1 MKKHVFTLLAL
12 TIAGSAMAQTP
23 PAAVAPNIVSN
34 ITGVATAVDAS
45 GNVLQSLRNGDVIP
59 VGSRVSTTGSITITS
74 TAPGGS
80 ACTATL
86 AGGQSMLM
94 TATSVCE
101 AFTAQ
106 AQAPRTVASGGGFG
120 GGLLTPLNVGIG
132 VASLATLRV
141 VTQAA
146 GTPAPI
152 SRN

>member
-23 PAAVAPNIVSN
+23 PAVVPNIASN
-34 ITGVATAVDAS
+34 ITGVATAIDAS

-59 VGSRVSTTGSITITS
+59 VGSRVSTTGSITLTS

-80 ACTATL
+80 ACTTTL
-86 AGGQSMLM
+86 ASGQSMLM
-94 TATSVCE
+94 SATSVCD

-106 AQAPRTVASGGGFG
+106 AQAPRTLASGGGFG

-141 VTQAA
+141 VTQ
-146 GTPAPI
+146 GTTPAAPI